1 MHRSVT
7 RPNVIVDELAVD
19 DLAAAVEPLR
29 LARFRGEAL
38 VASSLRLRAPSATSE
53 GAIVIDADNGLADVD
68 ARLSLRAIAA
78 VLAARGWWLPLLR
91 PWAAVPLWRLV
102 MDAPFVVDAL
112 VQRGVFL
119 SVDGDVVDA
128 PRAPRH
134 AAGPSMVHALC
145 GPTPL
150 ALVAR
155 ATLRVVPRTHAH
167 LVVTDHGSVAA
178 ASAAFVAVT
187 EAARAVAVD
196 AFGTRVAVLAAEHAA
211 DAVDDG
217 HSMPA
222 ERGALWGTLPARA
235 RASVSIAPGDRPTIG
250 RALLAGRRVVAVPFM
265 QRAAV
270 LQSRPSTT
278 PRLVDVPTA
287 AAAFAAAVKRSALEV
302 HPGPPLVWANTV
314 KKERP

>member
-1 MHRSVT
+1 MNRTVA
-7 RPNVIVDELAVD
+7 RPGLAVDDLAVD

-68 ARLSLRAIAA
+68 ARLSLRAIGAA
-78 VLAARGWWLPLLR
+78 LAARGWWLPLLR
-91 PWAAVPLWRLV
+91 PWAALPLWRLV

-119 SVDGDVVDA
+119 SLDGDAVDA

-167 LVVTDHGSVAA
+167 LVVTDHGSVAEA
-178 ASAAFVAVT
+178 TAAFVAVT
-187 EAARAVAVD
+187 EAARAVTVEAV
-196 AFGTRVAVLAAEHAA
+196 GTRVAVLAAEHVSG
-211 DAVDDG
+211 AVDDG
-217 HSMPA
+217 HSMPR
-222 ERGALWGTLPARA
+222 ERGASWGTMPARA
-235 RASVSIAPGDRPTIG
+235 SASVSIAPGDRPAIG

-265 QRAAV
+265 QRAAI
-270 LQSRPSTT
+270 LQARSSTKF
-278 PRLVDVPTA
+278 RLVDVASASAALA
-287 AAAFAAAVKRSALEV
+287 AALTENKA
-302 HPGPPLVWANTV
+302 V